1 LRILEKID
9 RSGGATLHARPT
21 IGLGDAALLAWR
33 ALTMRARR
41 PRNVVEPA

>member
-9 RSGGATLHARPT
+9 RLGGATLHARPT
-21 IGLGDAALLAWR
+21 IGPADAPVLAWR

-41 PRNVVEPA
+41 TRNVVEPA